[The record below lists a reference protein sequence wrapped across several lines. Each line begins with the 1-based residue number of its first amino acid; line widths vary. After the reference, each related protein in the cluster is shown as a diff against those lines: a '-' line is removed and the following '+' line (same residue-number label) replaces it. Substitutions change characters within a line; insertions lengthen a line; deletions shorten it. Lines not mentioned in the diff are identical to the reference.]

1 MRFPAFFDTNV
12 LYGALLN
19 DFVLELADRGL
30 YRPLWSKDVL
40 FELAKNLV
48 KNGEDPLL
56 VEKRVGTMERYFAD
70 AMVSGYD
77 DLVPTMANDE
87 KDRHVLAAAVRGGAE
102 VLVTFNTKDFP
113 PASVEPF
120 DLEIV
125 HPDAFLLDQLDLYR
139 APTLRALVELVEGY
153 DSPAMTVDDFLLA
166 LTRAG
171 VPDFVDAVRS
181 KLY

>member
-1 MRFPAFFDTNV
+1 VSFPAFFDTNV

-19 DFVLELADRGL
+19 DFILNLADLGL
-30 YRPLWSKDVL
+30 FRPLWSKDVL

-48 KNGEDPLL
+48 RNGEDPTS
-56 VEKRVGTMERYFAD
+56 VEKRVGTMKRYFAD
-70 AMVSGYD
+70 AMVTGYD
-77 DLVPTMANDE
+77 DLVPTMTNNE

-113 PASVEPF
+113 EASIEPF
-120 DLEIV
+120 DLDVV
-125 HPDAFLLDQLDLYR
+125 HPDDFLLDQLDLYR

-153 DSPAMTVDDFLLA
+153 DSPAMTVDGFLLA

-171 VPDFVDAVRS
+171 VPKFVDAVRA